1 MAEASLTGTDVEREA
16 NRLLFKVV
24 HEVAV
29 GHAGADVSQVVAVL
43 RRRLV
48 NVPGLDDHG
57 LRRIAEEISVGRDP
71 SGL

>member
-1 MAEASLTGTDVEREA
+1 MAEASLTGTDVEHEA
-16 NRLLFKVV
+16 NRLLFRIV

-48 NVPGLDDHG
+48 NVPGLDGHG

>member
-1 MAEASLTGTDVEREA
+1 MAEASLTSTDVEHEA
-16 NRLLFKVV
+16 NRLLFRIV